1 MNQPNE
7 TAKLEP
13 TTRPKLDANRSL
25 KPGVAFAIAGAGATI
40 ATTLAIG
47 FALASATAPPMVDP
61 AGPLE
66 ESVAPIDA
74 DPRGPV
80 ASDQPLDEQPAPPR
94 YRSGEGDEHDEAD
107 DEHDEADDE
116 DHDDDHHHRHGRLID
131 GNVRGGASTHPSER
145 PTTKPASAR
154 RAPRLRTRSS

>member
-1 MNQPNE
+1 MNQPIDA
-7 TAKLEP
+7 AKS
-13 TTRPKLDANRSL
+13 KRSL
-25 KPGVAFAIAGAGATI
+25 EPGVAFAIVGAGATI

-74 DPRGPV
+74 DPRGP
-80 ASDQPLDEQPAPPR
+80 AAADQPLDEQPAPRR
-94 YRSGEGDEHDEAD
+94 YRTRED
-107 DEHDEADDE
+107 DEHDEDE
-116 DHDDDHHHRHGRLID
+116 DEDDDDHHHHGHGRLID
-131 GNVRGGASTHPSER
+131 RNVRGGASTHASER
-145 PTTKPASAR
+145 PTTKTASAR